1 MGLFDFLKGKK
12 ENTHNNTV
20 PKKDLGVCVPH
31 HAKSIEEKKKLSK
44 SKYVSPFDK
53 LRMDH
58 LKETAE
64 FNKEFKEISE
74 QESAEPFDYEPELGV
89 ESIDTRKTESSM
101 EDKPKLR
108 RLDMLKPGQRDD
120 PVEIESIS
128 NNSKIEYNQN
138 DELDVAAE
146 KMSNGYVPKFSS
158 TARKKLG
165 LEEAAPVK
173 SSVSGS
179 IEVSG
184 VYAGAETMIS
194 GTVISGRLKKS
205 MSAQLG
211 KGTVRISDLKQ
222 GSMSVSELQNGERG
236 TIFVRGSALSI
247 RNGDVIDFS

>member
-12 ENTHNNTV
+12 KEEPVHGR
-20 PKKDLGVCVPH
+20 KKDLGVCVPH
-31 HAKSIEEKKKLSK
+31 HAKSLEEKKKLSK

-58 LKETAE
+58 LKETAD

-74 QESAEPFDYEPELGV
+74 QESEEPYEYEPDLGV
-89 ESIDTRKTESSM
+89 ESIDTRKAQALE
-101 EDKPKLR
+101 EEKPKLR

-120 PVEIESIS
+120 DAPVENKS
-128 NNSKIEYNQN
+128 NNSKIEYNQS
-138 DELDVAAE
+138 DELDVASE

-173 SSVSGS
+173 VSVSGT

-184 VYAGAETMIS
+184 VYVGAETMIS
-194 GTVISGRLKKS
+194 GTVVSGRIRKS

-222 GSMSVSELQNGERG
+222 GSRTVSELNSGEEG
-236 TIFVRGSALSI
+236 TIFVRGNAMSVKY
-247 RNGDVIDFS
+247 GDVIDFS